1 MRWSHLLAPLGPVYG
16 GVVRTR
22 AALYRR
28 GVFTTHRCSL
38 PVVSVGNLTFGG
50 TGKTP
55 TVLALAEDLIE
66 RGHHPA
72 VVTRGYGRKH
82 SEPLVLTGPE
92 VHASVS
98 DAGDEPLELAQRL
111 PGVPIIIDADRVR
124 GGRRAT
130 ELGADIVILDDG
142 FQHLRL
148 HRDLNLVLVDAG
160 DPWGGNSLPP
170 RGRLREP
177 VSAIERASAVI
188 ITKVDPEATEPPRD
202 IVGRVLSLCPDMPVI
217 GARLVPQRLR
227 TEEGWMDPSHLKGRR
242 VFAVAGLGRPEG
254 FRLLL
259 ENAGAVIAGHRWFP
273 DHHPY
278 ETRDRL
284 WIETEAAKTDSVV
297 VTTAKDAVKLD
308 PFDDLWVVETMMQ
321 PLNGDWAQL
330 WSLMSEVGL

>member
-1 MRWSHLLAPLGPVYG
+1 
-16 GVVRTR
+16 
-22 AALYRR
+22 
-28 GVFTTHRCSL
+28 VFATHHCGL

-55 TVLALAEDLIE
+55 TVLALAEDLIK

-72 VVTRGYGRKH
+72 VLTRGYGRTG
-82 SEPLVLTGPE
+82 SQPLVLTGPE

-124 GGRRAT
+124 GCRRAADI
-130 ELGADIVILDDG
+130 GADIVILDDG

-160 DPWGGNSLPP
+160 DPWGGDSLPP
-170 RGRLREP
+170 GGRLREP
-177 VSAIERASAVI
+177 VSAIGRASAVI
-188 ITKVDPEATEPPRD
+188 VTKVDPEATEPPRD
-202 IVGRVLSLCPDMPVI
+202 IVGRILSLCPKMPII

-227 TEEGWMDPSHLKGRR
+227 TEEGWMDPARLRGRR

-254 FRLLL
+254 FRTLL
-259 ENAGAVIAGHRWFP
+259 ESAGATIVGHRWFP

-278 ETRDRL
+278 DTRDRD
-284 WIETEAAKTDSVV
+284 WIMTEASKHDAVV

-308 PFDDLWVVETMMQ
+308 PFDGLWVVETMMQ
-321 PLNGDWAQL
+321 PLGGEWDQL
-330 WSLMSEVGL
+330 WSLMPEVGP